1 MKGCYFCGRQIY
13 IKTITCMRSTLAP
26 TTREEEL
33 RQQLHDL
40 TGEIYVPIESKYC
53 PLCGK
58 ELKELQNG

>member
-1 MKGCYFCGRQIY
+1 MKGCYFCGTQIF
-13 IKTITCMRSTLAP
+13 IKTITCMRSVLAP
-26 TTREEEL
+26 ATRAEEL

-40 TGEIYVPIESKYC
+40 TGEVYVPIESKYC

>member
-1 MKGCYFCGRQIY
+1 MKGCNMCVVPIYF
-13 IKTITCMRSTLAP
+13 KTITYMKSVLAP
-26 TTREEEL
+26 MTRAEEL
-33 RQQLHDL
+33 RQALHDL

>member
-1 MKGCYFCGRQIY
+1 MKGCYFCGTPIY
-13 IKTITCMRSTLAP
+13 TKTITCMRSVLAP
-26 TTREEEL
+26 TTRAEEL